1 MYTGLIVWMSYS
13 LQTFEGDG
21 SPSAILSLGI
31 AFGISTFLSVIY
43 AMVIINNRR
52 MEIATLKCIG
62 YTNSNI
68 QWMILG
74 ELLWVTLV
82 SFFIVSEFLIHH
94 LAIVAYFFSEAGTP
108 EMITPFIN
116 IPNLV
121 ITVAL
126 FSVAQVAGIWV
137 SYRKI
142 LKLRPIIALRVMK

>member
-13 LQTFEGDG
+13 LQTYE
-21 SPSAILSLGI
+21 SAGATSILSLGI
-31 AFGISTFLSVIY
+31 AFGISTFLSVLY
-43 AMVIINNRR
+43 GLVIINNRR

-68 QWMILG
+68 QFMILG

-94 LAIVAYFFSEAGTP
+94 LAIVAYYLSLTDPTA
-108 EMITPFIN
+108 IRPFIN